1 MSHAYFSAR
10 RVAGCFFCF
19 TLFAGLGLTTTFAQ
33 ASYDVSP
40 GQPAV
45 LNGIEYG
52 FEILNE
58 RTKEVKNE
66 DYNRFE
72 IGIYVTNKSGCTKL
86 IFPRQ
91 TLFGSSSNPNLL
103 ANFDCLNAT
112 GKRLTSKSGSLSA
125 KSFTVPYRQTVKAA
139 DGKDVTTTTNVQAG
153 YILRNGESVSDRL
166 IVIVPAGEQPR
177 MKVRIQEIVDNF

>member
-1 MSHAYFSAR
+1 MMI
-10 RVAGCFFCF
+10 
-19 TLFAGLGLTTTFAQ
+19 TTFPGKRLACSRIWFAVLLALSLNQAVAQ
-33 ASYDVSP
+33 ASYEIGP

-52 FEILNE
+52 VEILNE
-58 RTKEVKNE
+58 RTKEVKSE
-66 DYNRFE
+66 EYNRLE

-91 TLFGSSSNPNLL
+91 TLFGSGTNPDLL

-112 GKRLTSKSGSLSA
+112 GKRMTSKGGSLSA
-125 KSFTVPYRQTVKAA
+125 RPFTVPYRQTVKGT
-139 DGKDVTTTTNVQAG
+139 DGKDVITTTNVQAG
-153 YILRNGESVSDRL
+153 YMLRNGESVSNKL

-177 MKVRIQEIVDNF
+177 LKVRIQEIVDSF

>member
-1 MSHAYFSAR
+1 MTVTTVPAR
-10 RVAGCFFCF
+10 R
-19 TLFAGLGLTTTFAQ
+19 LAGLCLCLSFLLALTLNQTIAQ
-33 ASYDVSP
+33 ASYEIGP
-40 GQPAV
+40 GQPAL
-45 LNGIEYG
+45 LNGVEYG
-52 FEILNE
+52 VEILNE
-58 RTKEVKNE
+58 RTKEVKSE

-91 TLFGSSSNPNLL
+91 TLFGSSISPDLL

-112 GKRLTSKSGSLSA
+112 GKRMTSKGGSLSA
-125 KSFTVPYRQTVKAA
+125 RPFTVPYRQTVKAA

-153 YILRNGESVSDRL
+153 YMLRNGESVSNKL

-177 MKVRIQEIVDNF
+177 LKVRIQEIVDNF